1 MSTVLTDN
9 SLCTFAVR
17 DNAEPKFIY
26 KYIQSLR
33 DAGIRYAEV
42 DFRVLMKL
50 KRLPRGMGYIFRPID
65 PMFMKLIDVFDFD
78 YVVLTPS
85 EINRNYV
92 QNRLPENC
100 PPVMLS
106 LSGGMINAGAFSF
119 SQRALRGK
127 ITAVRVTDGCIYISD
142 EKTQHYVNR
151 LKNAFSVPVDFC
163 PTNEYRAALD
173 GAIKLYRANIDCLTL
188 TMGSPRKFCSL
199 FSFLFTLFSV
209 YDVLPRNISLNELCH
224 AAALQRAVFRDSAAY
239 DEFLRVME
247 QFEHDAKFLVNADTG
262 RRIAARSMFRTDY
275 LKESFVSALE
285 KMKNSEDIP
294 DDVFEDLTDAI
305 NHFDVSFYNGKRVIG
320 KPRAF
325 LN

>member
-17 DNAEPKFIY
+17 DDAEPKFIY

-33 DAGIRYAEV
+33 DTGIKYAEV

-50 KRLPRGMGYIFRPID
+50 KKLPRGMGYIFRPID
-65 PMFMKLIDVFDFD
+65 PMFMKLVDVFDFD

-85 EINRNYV
+85 EINRSYS

-106 LSGGMINAGAFSF
+106 LSGEMINPGAFTF
-119 SQRALRGK
+119 SQRALHGK
-127 ITAVRVTDGCIYISD
+127 ITAVRVTDSVVYID
-142 EKTQHYVNR
+142 MERTQRHVHR
-151 LKNAFSVPVDFC
+151 LKSIFPVPIDFC
-163 PTNEYRAALD
+163 PTNEYKSALD
-173 GAIKLYRANIDCLTL
+173 GALKLYRADMDSLTL
-188 TMGSPRKFCSL
+188 TMGSPKKYCSL
-199 FSFLFTLFSV
+199 CNFLFTLFAL
-209 YDVLPRNISLNELCH
+209 YDDLPRNFSLNELCR
-224 AAALQRAVFRDSAAY
+224 AAALQHAVFRDSAAY

-247 QFEHDAKFLVNADTG
+247 QFEHDARYLVNADTG
-262 RRIAARSMFRTDY
+262 RRVAARSMFRIDY
-275 LKESFVSALE
+275 LKENFVSALE
-285 KMKNSEDIP
+285 KMKDREDIP

-305 NHFDVSFYNGKRVIG
+305 NHFDVSFYNEKRVIG